1 MNKKTTVCTVFEGH
15 YHKGVAALVNSL
27 SKNGF
32 EGIIWIGYKGALPP
46 WAIIESEIGGIEVM
60 AVQDKLKLNFIQF
73 PKDAFLPYCKPDFM
87 IDLLEKYQPEAEK
100 IFYIDCDIIVKC
112 PFSYFEEWV
121 EYGVAMSEDV
131 NSPLPTSH
139 PLRHQWAHYFDKYNM
154 KVRRDNPQYVNGGF
168 LGLHRKAKSFL
179 ETWRDV
185 QNLVLE
191 DMARI
196 KADLHNSHKGDVA
209 SGLQGRNYMFNR
221 TDQDALNI
229 AKDITH
235 EKTSIVDNSGMDF
248 QGVGFIMS
256 HAASKTKPWEK
267 NWLEYVVKKGQRP
280 SPTDRIFLDY
290 VSSPINIYSSQEL
303 RFKRIHLKLAS
314 ALARFLT

>member
-1 MNKKTTVCTVFEGH
+1 MQNKTTICTVFEGH

-27 SKNGF
+27 HRQGY
-32 EGIIWIGYKGALPP
+32 EGVIWIGYKGALPP
-46 WAIIESEIGGIEVM
+46 WAIIESKNDLAEVM
-60 AVQDKLKLNFIQF
+60 TVCDNLKINFIKF
-73 PKDAFLPYCKPDFM
+73 PKEAFLPYCKPDFM
-87 IDLLEKYQPEAEK
+87 LDILEKYQPDAEK
-100 IFYIDCDIIVKC
+100 LFYIDCDIIIKC
-112 PFSYFEEWV
+112 PISYFEEWTD
-121 EYGVAMSEDV
+121 YGVALCEDV

-139 PLRHQWAHYFDKYNM
+139 PLRHQWAQYFKKYGIT
-154 KVRRDNPQYVNGGF
+154 VRRDNSQYVNGGF
-168 LGLHRKAKSFL
+168 LGLNREAKSFL

-191 DMARI
+191 DMERI
-196 KADLHNSHKGDVA
+196 KADLHNSHKGDIA

-229 AKDITH
+229 AKDVTN
-235 EKTSIVDNSGMDF
+235 ETLSIVDNSGMDF
-248 QGVGFIMS
+248 QGVGYIMS

-267 NWLEYVVKKGQRP
+267 NWLKYVVKNGQRP

-290 VSSPINIYSSQEL
+290 VSVPINIYSNQEL
-303 RFKRIHLKLAS
+303 RFKRFHLKIAS

>member
-1 MNKKTTVCTVFEGH
+1 MQNITTICTVFEGH

-27 SKNGF
+27 HRQGY
-32 EGIIWIGYKGALPP
+32 EGIIWIGYKGTLPP
-46 WAIIESEIGGIEVM
+46 WAVIESKNDLAEVM
-60 AVQDKLKLNFIQF
+60 TVCENLKINFIKF
-73 PKDAFLPYCKPDFM
+73 PKEAFLPYCKPDFM
-87 IDLLEKYQPEAEK
+87 LDILEKYQTNAKK
-100 IFYIDCDIIVKC
+100 IFYIDCDIIIKC
-112 PFSYFEEWV
+112 PMSYFEEWTD
-121 EYGVAMSEDV
+121 YGVALCEDV

-139 PLRHQWAHYFDKYNM
+139 PLRHQWVQYFKKYGIT
-154 KVRRDNPQYVNGGF
+154 VRRDSSQYVNGGF
-168 LGLHRKAKSFL
+168 LGLNREAKSFL

-191 DMARI
+191 DMERI

-229 AKDITH
+229 AKDVTN
-235 EKTSIVDNSGMDF
+235 ETLSIVDNSGMDF
-248 QGVGFIMS
+248 QGVGYIMS

-267 NWLEYVVKKGQRP
+267 NWLIYVVKNGQRP

-290 VSSPINIYSSQEL
+290 VTSPINIYTSNEL
-303 RFKRIHLKLAS
+303 KFKKVHLKIAS
-314 ALARFLT
+314 ALARFMT

>member
-1 MNKKTTVCTVFEGH
+1 MQNITTICTVFEGH

-27 SKNGF
+27 HRQGY

-46 WAIIESEIGGIEVM
+46 WAVIESKNDLAEVM
-60 AVQDKLKLNFIQF
+60 MVCDNLKINFIKF
-73 PKDAFLPYCKPDFM
+73 PKEAFLPYCKPDFM
-87 IDLLEKYQPEAEK
+87 HDILEKYQPEAEK
-100 IFYIDCDIIVKC
+100 IFYIDCDIIIKC
-112 PFSYFEEWV
+112 PISYFEEWTD
-121 EYGVAMSEDV
+121 YGVALCEDV

-139 PLRHQWAHYFDKYNM
+139 PLRHQWVQYFKKYGIT
-154 KVRRDNPQYVNGGF
+154 VRRDNAQYVNGGF
-168 LGLHRKAKSFL
+168 LGLNRAAKSFL
-179 ETWRDV
+179 VTWREV

-191 DMARI
+191 DMERI

-221 TDQDALNI
+221 TDQDALNV
-229 AKDITH
+229 AKDVTT
-235 EKTSIVDNSGMDF
+235 ETLSIVDNSGMDF

-290 VSSPINIYSSQEL
+290 VTSPINIYSNNEL
-303 RFKRIHLKLAS
+303 KFKKVHLKIAS
-314 ALARFLT
+314 ALARFMT